1 MAPVLGLTI
10 TEAQRPVV
18 LQFLT
23 IAHGMAEIVAAAP
36 IDEASLELAP
46 VFRPG
51 VPEVREGDVTAVAVT
66 EAFLA
71 RIAALDPVVN
81 AFTDITA

>member
-1 MAPVLGLTI
+1 MSGADPKTPFDAARHCDAMAPVLGLTI

-18 LQFLT
+18 LQFLA

-51 VPEVREGDVTAVAVT
+51 VPEVTA
-66 EAFLA
+66 
-71 RIAALDPVVN
+71 
-81 AFTDITA
+81 

>member
-1 MAPVLGLTI
+1 MGAGGVSEIPPKTAFDAARHCDAMAPVLGLTI

-18 LQFLT
+18 LQFLA
-23 IAHGMAEIVAAAP
+23 IAHGMAEIVRAAP

-51 VPEVREGDVTAVAVT
+51 TPEAT
-66 EAFLA
+66 
-71 RIAALDPVVN
+71 P
-81 AFTDITA
+81 

>member
-1 MAPVLGLTI
+1 MGAGGVSETHPKTPFDAARHCDAMAPVLGLTI

-23 IAHGMAEIVAAAP
+23 IAHGMAEIVRTAP

-51 VPEVREGDVTAVAVT
+51 VPEV
-66 EAFLA
+66 
-71 RIAALDPVVN
+71 AA
-81 AFTDITA
+81 

>member
-1 MAPVLGLTI
+1 MSGADPKTVFDAARHCDAMAPVLGLTI
-10 TEAQRPVV
+10 TDAQRPVV

-51 VPEVREGDVTAVAVT
+51 APETTA
-66 EAFLA
+66 
-71 RIAALDPVVN
+71 
-81 AFTDITA
+81 

>member
-1 MAPVLGLTI
+1 MSGADPKPAFDGARHCDAMALVLGLTI
-10 TEAQRPVV
+10 TDAQRPVV

-23 IAHGMAEIVAAAP
+23 IAHSMAEIVRAAP

-51 VPEVREGDVTAVAVT
+51 FPESTA
-66 EAFLA
+66 
-71 RIAALDPVVN
+71 
-81 AFTDITA
+81 

>member
-1 MAPVLGLTI
+1 MSGADPKTAFDAARHCDAMAPVLGLTI
-10 TEAQRPVV
+10 TDAQRPVV
-18 LQFLT
+18 LQFLA

-51 VPEVREGDVTAVAVT
+51 APEVTA
-66 EAFLA
+66 
-71 RIAALDPVVN
+71 
-81 AFTDITA
+81 

>member
-1 MAPVLGLTI
+1 MSSADPKTAFDAARHCDAMAPVLGLTI

-23 IAHGMAEIVAAAP
+23 IAHGMAEIVRATP

-51 VPEVREGDVTAVAVT
+51 APETT
-66 EAFLA
+66 
-71 RIAALDPVVN
+71 P
-81 AFTDITA
+81 